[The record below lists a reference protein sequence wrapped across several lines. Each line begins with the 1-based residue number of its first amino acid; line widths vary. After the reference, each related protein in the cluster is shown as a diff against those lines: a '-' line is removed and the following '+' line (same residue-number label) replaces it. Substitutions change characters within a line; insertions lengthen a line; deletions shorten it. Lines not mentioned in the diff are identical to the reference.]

1 MLMTSAKVFEPNL
14 ENLTKNQYGNNHL
27 TKFIHASDIHLGS
40 HQYRNDYRA
49 NDFIFAFEEILS
61 IAVIHRVDFLLL
73 GGDVFTSLEML
84 PGKLTKIVN
93 LLTNFKKVTKNQI
106 LIIAIEGNHDIR
118 KFSRGQK
125 FKQRGQSWLKLLA
138 SLGLIILLD
147 ADVDLSPDEI
157 FKEYDFKTRK
167 GGKIRIKDVIIYG
180 TRYLGQNP
188 VEYLLKLKDGIEKDD
203 DLFHILLQH
212 FGIKGQMEQVP
223 GVDYRRI
230 QILKNRVNYLAL
242 GHFHLQFILDDW
254 IFNPGSSEAS
264 CSSDFSFKRGVF
276 LVTITKNDSYTK
288 CVNKIRLTNRTSRWE
303 HIYFKTEFR
312 KKEKM
317 YEYIIQKLKK
327 SFDLDKNLNKN
338 SSNIQ
343 TPVLFLVL
351 KGKKPFYR
359 CKIDKK
365 EITQLVCENL
375 PVVDVRIYQ
384 KFSDFLKTL
393 DTFI

>member
-1 MLMTSAKVFEPNL
+1 MMSTKVIETNL
-14 ENLTKNQYGNNHL
+14 EHLTKNPRDNDHSV
-27 TKFIHASDIHLGS
+27 KFIHASDIHLGS
-40 HQYRNDYRA
+40 HQYRNEYRA

-61 IAVIHRVDFLLL
+61 LTIFHRVDFLLL

-93 LLTNFKKVTKNQI
+93 LLTSFKKDTKNQI
-106 LIIAIEGNHDIR
+106 LIVAIEGNHDIR
-118 KFSRGQK
+118 KFSRGQR

-138 SLGLIILLD
+138 SLGLMILLD
-147 ADVDLSPDEI
+147 GDVELPPEEI
-157 FKEYDFKTRK
+157 FKEYDLKSRK

-188 VEYLLKLKDGIEKDD
+188 VEELLKVKDGIEKDD
-203 DLFHILLQH
+203 DLFHVLLQH

-223 GVDYRRI
+223 GVDYRKI
-230 QILKNRVNYLAL
+230 QILKDRVNYLAL

-264 CSSDFSFKRGVF
+264 CSSDFSFKRGIF
-276 LVTITKNDSYTK
+276 LVSITKSDTFTK
-288 CVNKIRLTNRTSRWE
+288 CVKKIRLTNRTSRWE

-312 KKEKM
+312 NKEKM
-317 YEYIIQKLKK
+317 YDYIIQKLKK
-327 SFDLDKNLNKN
+327 SFDFDQNLNQN
-338 SSNIQ
+338 RSNIQ

-359 CKIDKK
+359 CKIGKK
-365 EITQLVCENL
+365 ELSQLICENL

>member
-1 MLMTSAKVFEPNL
+1 MTSANRTNIQLDNIVKVQKGG
-14 ENLTKNQYGNNHL
+14 TSL

-40 HQYRNDYRA
+40 HQYRNEDRA
-49 NDFIFAFEEILS
+49 NDFISAFEEILATS
-61 IAVIHRVDFLLL
+61 VLHQVDFILL

-84 PGKLTKIVN
+84 PGKLTRVVN
-93 LLTNFKKVTKNQI
+93 LLNNFKNETENRI
-106 LIIAIEGNHDIR
+106 LIVAIEGNHDIR
-118 KFSRGQK
+118 KFSRGQR

-147 ADVDLSPDEI
+147 ADVELPPDEM

-223 GVDYRRI
+223 GVNYRRI

-327 SFDLDKNLNKN
+327 SFDLDKNLNKK

-384 KFSDFLKTL
+384 KFSDFLTKI

>member
-1 MLMTSAKVFEPNL
+1 MTSANRTNIQLDNIVKVQKGG
-14 ENLTKNQYGNNHL
+14 TSL

-40 HQYRNDYRA
+40 HQYRNEDRA
-49 NDFIFAFEEILS
+49 NDFISAFEEILATS
-61 IAVIHRVDFLLL
+61 VLHQVDFILL

-84 PGKLTKIVN
+84 PGKLTRVVN
-93 LLTNFKKVTKNQI
+93 LLNNFKNETENRI
-106 LIIAIEGNHDIR
+106 LIVAIEGNHDIR
-118 KFSRGQK
+118 KFSRGQR

-147 ADVDLSPDEI
+147 ADVELPPDEM

-223 GVDYRRI
+223 GVNYRRI

-327 SFDLDKNLNKN
+327 SFDLDKNLNKK

-365 EITQLVCENL
+365 ELTQIICENL

>member
-1 MLMTSAKVFEPNL
+1 MTSAKVFEPNL

-147 ADVDLSPDEI
+147 ADVDLPSDEI

-303 HIYFKTEFR
+303 HIYFKTEFS

-327 SFDLDKNLNKN
+327 SFDLDKNLNKK
-338 SSNIQ
+338 SFNIQ

-365 EITQLVCENL
+365 ELTQIICENL

-393 DTFI
+393 DTFF

>member
-1 MLMTSAKVFEPNL
+1 MTSAKVFETNL
-14 ENLTKNQYGNNHL
+14 EQETKNQYGYNHQI
-27 TKFIHASDIHLGS
+27 KFIHASDIHLGS
-40 HQYRNDYRA
+40 HQYHNDYRA

-61 IAVIHRVDFLLL
+61 LAIIHRVDFLIL

-93 LLTNFKKVTKNQI
+93 ILTSFKKVTKNQI

-118 KFSRGQK
+118 KFSRGQR

-138 SLGLIILLD
+138 SLGLIVLLD
-147 ADVDLSPDEI
+147 ADVELPPDEI
-157 FKEYDFKTRK
+157 FKEYDFKTQK
-167 GGKIRIKDVIIYG
+167 GGKIRIKDVVVYG

-188 VEYLLKLKDGIEKDD
+188 TEYLLKLKDGIVKNDD
-203 DLFHILLQH
+203 FFHILLQH

-230 QILKNRVNYLAL
+230 QMLKDRVNYLAL

-254 IFNPGSSEAS
+254 IFNPGSSEAA
-264 CSSDFSFKRGVF
+264 CSSDFSFIRGIF
-276 LVTITKNDSYTK
+276 LVSITKTDTYTK
-288 CVNKIRLTNRTSRWE
+288 SVKKIRLTNRTSRWE

-312 KKEKM
+312 SKEKM

-327 SFDLDKNLNKN
+327 SFDSDKNLNKN
-338 SSNIQ
+338 LCNIQ
-343 TPVLFLVL
+343 TPVLFLLL
-351 KGKKPFYR
+351 KGKKPFF
-359 CKIDKK
+359 KFKLNKK
-365 EITQLVCENL
+365 ELTELICENL
-375 PVVDVRIYQ
+375 PVVDVRLYQ

>member
-1 MLMTSAKVFEPNL
+1 MLMMSTKVIETYI
-14 ENLTKNQYGNNHL
+14 EHLTKNPRDNDHSV
-27 TKFIHASDIHLGS
+27 KFIHASDIHLGS

-61 IAVIHRVDFLLL
+61 LAIIHQVDFLLL

-118 KFSRGQK
+118 KFSRGQR
-125 FKQRGQSWLKLLA
+125 FKHRGQSWLKLLA

-147 ADVDLSPDEI
+147 ADVELPPDEM
-157 FKEYDFKTRK
+157 FKEYDFKARK
-167 GGKIRIKDVIIYG
+167 GGKIRIKNVVIYG

-188 VEYLLKLKDGIEKDD
+188 EEYLLKLNDGIVKNDD
-203 DLFHILLQH
+203 FFHILLQH
-212 FGIKGQMEQVP
+212 FGIKGQMEHVP
-223 GVDYRRI
+223 GVEYRRI
-230 QILKNRVNYLAL
+230 QMLKERVNYLAL

-254 IFNPGSSEAS
+254 IFNPGSSEAA
-264 CSSDFSFKRGVF
+264 CSSDFSFIRGIF
-276 LVTITKNDSYTK
+276 LVSITKNDIYTK
-288 CVNKIRLTNRTSRWE
+288 CVKKIRLPNRTSRWE

-312 KKEKM
+312 TKEKM

-327 SFDLDKNLNKN
+327 SFELDKNLDFNP
-338 SSNIQ
+338 SNIQ
-343 TPVLFLVL
+343 TPVLFLLL

-359 CKIDKK
+359 CKIDRK
-365 EITQLVCENL
+365 ELTQLICEKL

>member
-1 MLMTSAKVFEPNL
+1 MTSANRTNIQLDNIVKVQKGG
-14 ENLTKNQYGNNHL
+14 TSL

-40 HQYRNDYRA
+40 HQYRNEDRA
-49 NDFIFAFEEILS
+49 NDFISAFEEILATS
-61 IAVIHRVDFLLL
+61 VLHQVDFILL

-84 PGKLTKIVN
+84 PGKLTRVVN
-93 LLTNFKKVTKNQI
+93 LLNNFKNETENRI
-106 LIIAIEGNHDIR
+106 LIVAIEGNHDIR
-118 KFSRGQK
+118 KFSRGQR

-147 ADVDLSPDEI
+147 ADVELPPDEM

-223 GVDYRRI
+223 GVNYRRI

-327 SFDLDKNLNKN
+327 SFDLDKNLNKK

-393 DTFI
+393 DTFF

>member
-1 MLMTSAKVFEPNL
+1 MLMTSTKVFETNL
-14 ENLTKNQYGNNHL
+14 ENLTKNQYGNDHSI
-27 TKFIHASDIHLGS
+27 KFIHASDIHLGS
-40 HQYRNDYRA
+40 HQYRNEYRA

-61 IAVIHRVDFLLL
+61 LAIIHKVDFLLL

-93 LLTNFKKVTKNQI
+93 LLTNFKKDTKNQI
-106 LIIAIEGNHDIR
+106 LIVAIEGNHDIR

-125 FKQRGQSWLKLLA
+125 FKQRGQSWLKLLS

-147 ADVDLSPDEI
+147 ADVELPPDEI
-157 FKEYDFKTRK
+157 FKEYDFNTRK

-188 VEYLLKLKDGIEKDD
+188 AEYLLKLKDGIIKDD

-212 FGIKGQMEQVP
+212 FGIKGQMEKVP

-230 QILKNRVNYLAL
+230 QILKDKVNYLAL

-254 IFNPGSSEAS
+254 IFNPGSSEAA
-264 CSSDFSFKRGVF
+264 CSSDFSFTRGIF
-276 LVTITKNDSYTK
+276 LISITKNDTYTK
-288 CVNKIRLTNRTSRWE
+288 SVKKIRLTNRTYRWE
-303 HIYFKTEFR
+303 HIYFITEFR
-312 KKEKM
+312 TKEKM
-317 YEYIIQKLKK
+317 YDYILQKLKK
-327 SFDLDKNLNKN
+327 AFDLDKNLNKN
-338 SSNIQ
+338 LSNIQ
-343 TPVLFLVL
+343 TPVLFLLL
-351 KGKKPFYR
+351 KGKKPFY
-359 CKIDKK
+359 KYKLNNK
-365 EITQLVCENL
+365 ELTQLICENL

>member
-1 MLMTSAKVFEPNL
+1 MTSVKVFKPNL
-14 ENLTKNQYGNNHL
+14 ENLTKNQHGDNHSV
-27 TKFIHASDIHLGS
+27 KFIHASDIHLGS

-61 IAVIHRVDFLLL
+61 LAIFHRVDFLLL

-93 LLTNFKKVTKNQI
+93 LLKSFKKVTNNQI

-118 KFSRGQK
+118 KFSRGQR

-138 SLGLIILLD
+138 SLRLIILLD
-147 ADVDLSPDEI
+147 ADIELPPDEM
-157 FKEYDFKTRK
+157 FKDYDFKTRK
-167 GGKIRIKDVIIYG
+167 GGKIRIKNVVVYG

-188 VEYLLKLKDGIEKDD
+188 EEHLFKLKEGIVKNDD
-203 DLFHILLQH
+203 FFHILLQH
-212 FGIKGQMEQVP
+212 FGIKGQMEHVP

-230 QILKNRVNYLAL
+230 QILKERVNYLAL

-254 IFNPGSSEAS
+254 IFNPGSSEAA
-264 CSSDFSFKRGVF
+264 CSSDFSFIRGIF
-276 LVTITKNDSYTK
+276 LVSITKNDTYTK
-288 CVNKIRLTNRTSRWE
+288 SVKKIRLTNRTYRWE

-312 KKEKM
+312 NKEKM

-338 SSNIQ
+338 RSNIQ
-343 TPVLFLVL
+343 TPVLFLLL
-351 KGKKPFYR
+351 KGKKPFYK
-359 CKIDKK
+359 CKLNIK
-365 EITQLVCENL
+365 ELTQLICENL

-393 DTFI
+393 DTYI